1 MSGDSYTAD
10 VLKATEAR
18 WGRAVN
24 VALTALER
32 NRPKLAR
39 VAFREAKIAA
49 ETARICTILLSD
61 REKAASWA
69 TKRGWP
75 DFWLP
80 GMCAGALEVA
90 GRQLGEEVAG
100 LPGPVRA
107 SLEASGIDEALRERY
122 RQARYRAKWR
132 PRLSSCWPGEHRVRR
147 ERDRL
152 RLVDPGVG

>member
-122 RQARYRAKWR
+122 RQ
-132 PRLSSCWPGEHRVRR
+132 
-147 ERDRL
+147 
-152 RLVDPGVG
+152 

>member
-69 TKRGWP
+69 RDRDRMAYEVMATTVPGWP
-75 DFWLP
+75 SGF
-80 GMCAGALEVA
+80 
-90 GRQLGEEVAG
+90 
-100 LPGPVRA
+100 RA
-107 SLEASGIDEALRERY
+107 A
-122 RQARYRAKWR
+122 
-132 PRLSSCWPGEHRVRR
+132 
-147 ERDRL
+147 
-152 RLVDPGVG
+152 